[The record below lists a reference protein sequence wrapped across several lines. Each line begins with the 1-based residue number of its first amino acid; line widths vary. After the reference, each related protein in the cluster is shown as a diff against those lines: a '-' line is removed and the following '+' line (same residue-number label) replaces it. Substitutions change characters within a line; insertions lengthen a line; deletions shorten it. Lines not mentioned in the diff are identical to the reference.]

1 MNKCRRDQDDGI
13 YYILDSMRCVKI
25 HIFEQDL
32 YREVFVEFRKYKQN
46 QQTRKLQTKWLEKEP
61 DEMEIKNQKE
71 LSEVILKT
79 E

>member
-1 MNKCRRDQDDGI
+1 
-13 YYILDSMRCVKI
+13 MRCVKI